1 MKTLSLCIPTFNRSD
16 FLNDLLNSL
25 IFNKSKDFE
34 IIIVDNNSTDNT
46 FEIVNNFKTKLSIHY
61 FLNKKNNG
69 ANYSVKKIFKNANGK
84 YIWIVGDDEIL
95 YKNSIDFILEML
107 KQQLPDL
114 VSLNFDYRKINSS
127 YINSEII
134 KLNFEKTNF
143 DDLVKKS
150 YSPQNILNTFFSS
163 IILKKQIIELIDL
176 KKISNNVWKNEYSIF
191 PIASQ
196 LPRINNKINFKCLYV
211 NSSLFVARLHK
222 KSWNDKIHRIKIE
235 TLPNL
240 LKIYTN
246 SNVKIDKIIK
256 IGLVEMS
263 IKSLIK
269 NKTSL
274 KLNFQF
280 LRKNLFNKYLYL
292 SIANIINEKITLFNR
307 N

>member
-16 FLNDLLNSL
+16 FLSDLLESLTFNS
-25 IFNKSKDFE
+25 SKDFE
-34 IIIVDNNSTDNT
+34 LVIVDNCSTDNT
-46 FEIVNNFKTKLSIHY
+46 FETVCNFKKKLNIQY
-61 FLNKKNNG
+61 FLNEKNMG
-69 ANYSVKKIFKNANGK
+69 VNYSVKKIVKNANGK
-84 YIWIVGDDEIL
+84 YIWIIGDDEIL
-95 YKNSIDFILEML
+95 YKNSIDFIIKML
-107 KQQLPDL
+107 GQELPDL
-114 VSLNFDYRKINSS
+114 VSLNFDYKKINSS
-127 YINSEII
+127 YVNSEAEKI
-134 KLNFEKTNF
+134 NFDKTNF
-143 DDLVKKS
+143 EDLTNKS

-163 IILKKQIIELIDL
+163 LILSKKTINLIDF
-176 KKISNNVWKNEYSIF
+176 KKITDNVWQNQFSIF
-191 PIASQ
+191 PISSQ
-196 LPRINNKINFKCLYV
+196 LPEINNKINFSCLYV
-211 NSSLFVARLHK
+211 ENPLFLARLHK
-222 KSWNDKIHRIKIE
+222 KNWSDKLHRIKVE
-235 TLPNL
+235 VLPNL
-240 LKIYTN
+240 LNIYSN

>member
-16 FLNDLLNSL
+16 FLSDLLESL
-25 IFNKSKDFE
+25 TFNRSKDFE
-34 IIIVDNNSTDNT
+34 ILIIDNNSSDNT
-46 FEIVNNFKTKLSIHY
+46 YETVHKFKNKLNIQY
-61 FLNKKNNG
+61 LLNKKNKG
-69 ANYSVKKIFKNANGK
+69 VNYSVKKIFKNANSK
-84 YIWIVGDDEIL
+84 YLWIIGDDEIL
-95 YKNSIDFILEML
+95 YKNSINLIIELL
-107 KQQLPDL
+107 NQQLPDL
-114 VSLNFDYRKINSS
+114 VSLNFDYKKINSS
-127 YINSEII
+127 YINSKVNKIYYD
-134 KLNFEKTNF
+134 KTNF
-143 DDLVKKS
+143 EDLTNKS

-163 IILKKQIIELIDL
+163 LILRKKIIDSIDL
-176 KKISNNVWKNEYSIF
+176 KKITDNVWKNEFSIF

-211 NSSLFVARLHK
+211 NNPMIVGRLHK
-222 KSWNDKIHRIKIE
+222 KSWNDKLHRIKLE

-263 IKSLIK
+263 IKSIIK

-280 LRKNLFNKYLYL
+280 LRKNLFNKCLYL
-292 SIANIINEKITLFNR
+292 SIVNIINEKITLFNR